1 MKKLKLMNAIFLDTG
16 TEAETEQ
23 RALEVLQVVKPILDC
38 QKPFWKKQ
46 IEKLF
51 EEFVCGDEDPVVMV
65 NRKKDGLYWDFH
77 KKLFLSMCAV
87 FQAD

>member
-1 MKKLKLMNAIFLDTG
+1 MKKLKLLNALFLTTD

-23 RALEVLQVVKPILDC
+23 RALEVLQLVKPILEC
-38 QKPFWKKQ
+38 QKPFWRRQ

-51 EEFVCGDEDPVVMV
+51 EEFINGNEDPIDIM

-77 KKLFLSMCAV
+77 KYVFYGMCEV
-87 FQAD
+87 YQAD